1 MTRDP
6 IQDSDREGIA
16 RFVEE
21 HWGSP
26 LIISCGQQF
35 YPHQEQGFLER
46 REGKIVGLLTYRV
59 DGEQIHLLTLNSTVE
74 HEGIGSSLILQAIET
89 ARQRGC
95 RRLWLTTTNDNL
107 HAIGFYQRLGF
118 RLVAV
123 HVGAL
128 DEARKQKP
136 QIPET
141 GIDGIG
147 IHDEIVMEL
156 RVKPYLDPQAP
167 A

>member
-1 MTRDP
+1 MTRNE
-6 IQDSDREGIA
+6 IQDSDREAIA

-26 LIISCGQQF
+26 LIICCGQRF
-35 YPHQEQGFLER
+35 YPHQERGFLER
-46 REGKIVGLLTYRV
+46 REGKIAGLLTYRM

-74 HEGIGSSLILQAIET
+74 REGIGTSLILQAIET
-89 ARQRGC
+89 ARHQGA

-107 HAIGFYQRLGF
+107 HALGFYQRLGF
-118 RLVAV
+118 RMVAV
-123 HVGAL
+123 HVGAI

-141 GIDGIG
+141 GFDGIP

-156 RVKPYLDPQAP
+156 RVKPYLEA
-167 A
+167 